1 MPCALRKQ
9 RSIQKNTWNQNMC
22 LQSMLNR
29 SKAIKLAPKFMRSE
43 RVSRCECC
51 QAVLGGPNPSSSSK
65 LCACLSAC
73 QRLRI
78 FLPRLARRHH
88 QKQHVHRHLQSHRH
102 CQTQPPP
109 QYASAPA
116 ACHPLRAARCRCACS
131 LAPPLPSPPLFNV
144 TFSCFPMVAR
154 LPF

>member
-1 MPCALRKQ
+1 
-9 RSIQKNTWNQNMC
+9 MC

-102 CQTQPPP
+102 CQTHRRIHLMGMGCPYTVSFQETSILAMMLLWNCLCTTIVSHKANRKSMLKTRSFLSSLPGNS
-109 QYASAPA
+109 ASKTD
-116 ACHPLRAARCRCACS
+116 
-131 LAPPLPSPPLFNV
+131 FI
-144 TFSCFPMVAR
+144 
-154 LPF
+154 